1 MGVICP
7 CCGTDLGSELK
18 HAPVYFSKRQ
28 QFIYDTVRAA
38 GAGGITTKKLINAV
52 YKNKPSKG
60 SWVVVRVQIHE
71 INRYL
76 EPFNQRIGSIRDKG
90 YFLLPRS

>member
-7 CCGTDLGSELK
+7 CCGTDLGTELK
-18 HAPVYFSKRQ
+18 HSPVAFSKRQ
-28 QFIYDTVRAA
+28 QFIYDTVKAA
-38 GAGGITTKKLINAV
+38 GADGISTKKLVNAV

-60 SWVVVRVQIHE
+60 AGVVVRVQIHE
-71 INRYL
+71 MNRFL
-76 EPFNQRIGSIRDKG
+76 EPFKQKIASVRDRG